1 MSDEYE
7 AGGVLKMLSSVCEE
21 LRFVGAYSTDVPLGK
36 DILFVHC
43 LFGMQYVEL
52 SICQEGMGGR
62 TLFRQYCVITH
73 GTSSPQFGRSSDSA
87 RIPSELMRVQL
98 SLFFLRLVS
107 NSSFLSSPLTAH
119 AWTPNHAIPR
129 ISSYKV

>member
-43 LFGMQYVEL
+43 LFGLQYVEL
-52 SICQEGMGGR
+52 SICQGGMGGR
-62 TLFRQYCVITH
+62 TLSSGSTVS
-73 GTSSPQFGRSSDSA
+73 SSPTERAHRSSDGLV
-87 RIPSELMRVQL
+87 IPRVYQVNL
-98 SLFFLRLVS
+98 CEF
-107 NSSFLSSPLTAH
+107 SSPYFFYA
-119 AWTPNHAIPR
+119 
-129 ISSYKV
+129 